1 MELIKKKVPIN
12 HNLFLMGD
20 DHEGT
25 ILRHN
30 QGWFQFIDHVN
41 SSIDGLS
48 EKANFVIDHGDVIDA
63 IDPLDPR
70 WYGGLTAEGS
80 ILQQIH
86 RAKKNRQSIREKIIV
101 ILDGNHP
108 MKKWA
113 IGEITK
119 DICKELKIPFG
130 SWSTK
135 ITYTNHRNDILYKHY
150 CIHGRKG
157 INSTADDP
165 KRRRTNKQ
173 LILKRLLKNKS
184 GDCVLMSRGHSHWL
198 DRLPPE
204 HDVYLADDG
213 KKAFQQFT
221 EADHTAEYIHPDLRW
236 YVSCGS
242 FLKNVITGQGIS
254 GYGEVG
260 DYDPNLWCGYMLCRV
275 REGKIQS
282 IEPVRLE

>member
-25 ILRHN
+25 ILRHTG
-30 QGWFQFIDHVN
+30 GWSQFIDHVN
-41 SSIDGLS
+41 SSIDGLP
-48 EKANFVIDHGDVIDA
+48 EKANFVVDHGDIIDA
-63 IDPLDPR
+63 IDPMDPR
-70 WYGGLTAEGS
+70 YDGLTEDGL
-80 ILQQIH
+80 ILQQIE
-86 RAKKNRQSIREKIIV
+86 RAIKNRQYIKEKIIT

-108 MKKWA
+108 LKKWRF
-113 IGEITK
+113 GRITK
-119 DICKELKIPFG
+119 HICEKLDVLYG

-135 ITYTNHRNDILYKHY
+135 ITYTNNRNDTLYKHY
-150 CIHGRKG
+150 CIHGKKG

-173 LILKRLLKNKS
+173 LVLKRLLKMKS

-198 DRLPPE
+198 DRLAPE
-204 HDVYLADDG
+204 HDVYLTDDG
-213 KKAFQQFT
+213 KEAFQQFT
-221 EADHTAEYIHPDLRW
+221 IADHTAEYIHPDLRW

-242 FLKNVITGQGIS
+242 FLKNVITGRGIS
-254 GYGEVG
+254 GYGEIG
-260 DYDPNLWCGYMLCRV
+260 DYDPNLWCGYMLCKV
-275 REGKIQS
+275 RDGKIQE

>member
-1 MELIKKKVPIN
+1 MELIQKKVPVN
-12 HNLFLMGD
+12 HNLFLIGD

-30 QGWFQFIDHVN
+30 EGWLQFIDHVH
-41 SSIDGLS
+41 SSIDGLP
-48 EKANFVIDHGDVIDA
+48 EKNNFIVDHGDLIDA

-80 ILQQIH
+80 ILQQIE
-86 RAKKNRQSIREKIIV
+86 RAKRNRASIKNKIIC

-108 MKKWA
+108 LKKWHV
-113 IGEITK
+113 GEITK
-119 DICKELKIPFG
+119 DICKHLG
-130 SWSTK
+130 VRYGTWSSK
-135 ITYTNHRNDILYKHY
+135 ITYTNNRSEVLYKHY
-150 CIHGRKG
+150 CIHGSRA
-157 INSTADDP
+157 ISSAADDP
-165 KRRRTNKQ
+165 KRVRTNKQ
-173 LILKRLLKNKS
+173 LRLKRLLKNKS

-213 KKAFQQFT
+213 VRAYQQFI
-221 EADHTAEYIHPDLRW
+221 ESDHTAEYIHPDLRW

-242 FLKNVITGQGIS
+242 FMKPVIVNKEIS

-260 DYDPNLWCGYMLCRV
+260 DYDPNLWPGFMLCKV
-275 REGKIQS
+275 RNGRITE
-282 IEPVRLE
+282 IEPVRLD